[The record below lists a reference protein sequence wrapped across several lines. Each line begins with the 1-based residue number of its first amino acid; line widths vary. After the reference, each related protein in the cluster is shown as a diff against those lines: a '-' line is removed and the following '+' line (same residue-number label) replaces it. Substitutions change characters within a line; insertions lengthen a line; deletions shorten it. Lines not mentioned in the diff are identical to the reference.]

1 MNEIGW
7 LGGIC
12 MALCAIPEVVECLR
26 KGRTGCSWGLLI
38 LWSIGEVCLLL
49 VELQDLYM
57 PRLFNYVI
65 NICCLSYL
73 IGCKL
78 KEGGKS

>member
-1 MNEIGW
+1 MVEIGW
-7 LGGIC
+7 IGGIC
-12 MALCAIPEVVECLR
+12 LALCAIPEVVECLR

-73 IGCKL
+73 IWCKL
-78 KEGGKS
+78 REGGKS